1 LSSFARTISGLD
13 TPSPICVDCGMQTV
27 VVGTDGSPNAEAA
40 VREAARIAKADGAMM
55 YLVTA
60 FPDIPTYGETIS
72 SSAKRD
78 RIDLREVAEG
88 VLSRTAGE
96 LEAEGLDI
104 STHAREGDP
113 AHVILDVAREQDA
126 DLIVIGARG
135 LTGIRRFL
143 LGSVSS
149 KLSHH
154 AECSLMIVREK
165 PDAASGA

>member
-1 LSSFARTISGLD
+1 
-13 TPSPICVDCGMQTV
+13 MQTV
-27 VVGTDGSPNAEAA
+27 VVGTDGSPNAEIA
-40 VREAARIAKADGAMM
+40 VREAARFAKADGAALH
-55 YLVTA
+55 LVTA
-60 FPDIPTYGETIS
+60 YPDIPTYGESIA

-88 VLSRTAGE
+88 VLSRTAAE
-96 LEAEGLDI
+96 LEADGLDVMT
-104 STHAREGDP
+104 SAREGDA
-113 AHVILDVAREQDA
+113 AHVILELAREQDA

-154 AECSLMIVREK
+154 AECSLLIVRDK
-165 PDAASGA
+165 SAG